1 MAKEPWKSISK
12 ADCSHVGQLG
22 REIPADKIACE
33 ACGRAEPLR
42 RCLTCGYVGCCE
54 SFGAH
59 DTEHARA
66 SGHMLI
72 RPHRCDYDWLWCYGC
87 NAFLE

>member
-1 MAKEPWKSISK
+1 VAEEIYQTIPKR
-12 ADCSHVGQLG
+12 DCPHLG
-22 REIPADKIACE
+22 RLDAEADSDKAACE
-33 ACGRAEPLR
+33 ACGRPSPLR

-54 SFGAH
+54 SYGAH

-66 SGHMLI
+66 SGHLFI
-72 RPHRCDYDWLWCYGC
+72 RPHNCDYDWLWCYGC